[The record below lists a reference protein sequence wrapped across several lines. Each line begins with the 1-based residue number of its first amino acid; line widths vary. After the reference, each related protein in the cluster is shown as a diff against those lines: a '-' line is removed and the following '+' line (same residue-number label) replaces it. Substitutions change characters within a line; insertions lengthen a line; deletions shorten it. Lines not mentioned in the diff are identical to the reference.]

1 MRAPLLAYVAVAS
14 QAAPLFAAAAWRQRG
29 SGTRRW
35 VLGWC
40 ALLLVV
46 DCVNGWLGSRGVHNM
61 FLSNLVAP
69 ASVTVVLW
77 ALSRW
82 QTGDLSRLTMRLAIV
97 PFLLLW
103 TVLTLAV
110 EDSSTFSRAA
120 DPMAS
125 IVGLGAAA
133 FTLLARSL
141 ASQGDLPRRDW
152 FWVTGGMALYFG
164 ASSAL
169 GPLSALLIASAPQ
182 LLVRAYELKAGL
194 DIVAFLLIARG
205 VVCPTET

>member
-1 MRAPLLAYVAVAS
+1 VRAPLLAYVAVAS
-14 QAAPLFAAAAWRQRG
+14 QAAPLFAAAAWRRHG
-29 SGTRRW
+29 SGARRW
-35 VLGWC
+35 VLAWC

-46 DCVNGWLGSRGVHNM
+46 DCVSGWLGSRGVHNI
-61 FLSNLVAP
+61 FLFNLVAP
-69 ASVTVVLW
+69 ASVAVVLW

-110 EDSSTFSRAA
+110 DDSSTFSRAA
-120 DPMAS
+120 NPMAN

-133 FTLLARSL
+133 FTLLARSFAL
-141 ASQGDLPRRDW
+141 QGDLPRRDW

-169 GPLSALLIASAPQ
+169 GPLSALLIATAPQ
-182 LLVRAYELKAGL
+182 LLGPAYELKAGL